1 MKLAKRRRLLREV
14 KELRKEKRLLNDKLK
29 ILKGKRNLVNR
40 KMWYICQELID
51 MSLFYKPTPYEED
64 GDDT

>member
-51 MSLFYKPTPYEED
+51 MSLFYKPTPYKED